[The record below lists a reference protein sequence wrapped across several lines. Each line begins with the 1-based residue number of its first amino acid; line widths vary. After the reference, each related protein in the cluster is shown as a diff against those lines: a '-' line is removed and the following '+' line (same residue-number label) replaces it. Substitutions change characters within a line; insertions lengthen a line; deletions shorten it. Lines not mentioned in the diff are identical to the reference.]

1 MDKVDHKTPEEIYE
15 ALGFNNEEP
24 QRQDQAKKLLMM
36 CFILSV

>member
-15 ALGFNNEEP
+15 ALGFNNKMLND
-24 QRQDQAKKLLMM
+24 RIKLKKLLMM